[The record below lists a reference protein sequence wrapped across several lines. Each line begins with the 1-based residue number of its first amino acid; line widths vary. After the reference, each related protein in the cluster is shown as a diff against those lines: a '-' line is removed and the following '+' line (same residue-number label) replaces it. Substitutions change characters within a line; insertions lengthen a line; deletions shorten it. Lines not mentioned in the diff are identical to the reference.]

1 MLEGKVCVLSA
12 QGMGKNPKKYAALK
26 KSVENTLWECGQ
38 LGEKVL
44 KSILSSGG
52 CLDYFLDCEEN

>member
-38 LGEKVL
+38 LREKVL

-52 CLDYFLDCEEN
+52 CLDYF